1 MSYIFFANKPNVYNS
16 NALVMCGLAKGVIQ
30 NSRIIYNGLSI
41 RRVTQLL
48 RFNNNEKKI
57 RYEK

>member
-1 MSYIFFANKPNVYNS
+1 MFTNS
-16 NALVMCGLAKGVIQ
+16 NALVICGLAKGVIQ

-48 RFNNNEKKI
+48 RFNNYEKI